1 MVDSTAVATVFSVYV
16 AGVVSP
22 GPNFVAV
29 AHRAASG
36 TRADALALVGGVV
49 TVNLFW
55 ASCAIL
61 GIGFVFALF
70 PWLAMIVRVAGAGYL
85 IWFGMRLLPSSGA
98 VAATSAPDARSAGG
112 RAAFLQ
118 GVATNLANP
127 KSIAFFAAVFSSAAP
142 AHVSSATFFAMLAT
156 VGVTAASWYGLV
168 ALVLSHAAIA
178 AAYRR
183 AKRWADRVCGVLI
196 VGLGIRQL
204 IR

>member
-1 MVDSTAVATVFSVYV
+1 MVDSAAVATVFSVYV

-85 IWFGMRLLPSSGA
+85 IWFGMRLLLSSGA
-98 VAATSAPDARSAGG
+98 VAAGAPDARSSGG

-178 AAYRR
+178 SAYRR